1 MGVIKD
7 GTISGVLPEPQ
18 GFMVHYPAYPSSI
31 SRAVDTLGG
40 IQAIQ
45 KVKPSQISFY
55 SFISL
60 PIITFTMIT
69 ISVHFQV
76 RSSKS
81 NKLEL
86 RFRPE
91 DPYSHPAF
99 GELRPTNSLL
109 LKISKTKPPP
119 PVHDAEASSSST
131 NGEQD
136 QEGSLCADIVARFP
150 EAYFFDGLTL

>member
-60 PIITFTMIT
+60 PI
-69 ISVHFQV
+69 SVHFQA
-76 RSSKS
+76 RCSKS

-131 NGEQD
+131 NGEHD